1 MPVTEMSFPTIT
13 ICKQGLDMAAVQRAL
28 QLDLEAWVEQQ
39 PSTGRRKRATVDNI
53 ETYLKEKLF

>member
-1 MPVTEMSFPTIT
+1 MPVTEMNFPTIT

-39 PSTGRRKRATVDNI
+39 TSTGRGKRETVDI
-53 ETYLKEKLF
+53 IDTFLREKLF

>member
-28 QLDLEAWVEQQ
+28 ELDLEAWVDQQ
-39 PSTGRRKRATVDNI
+39 TSTGRRKRATVDNI
-53 ETYLKEKLF
+53 ETYLKEKLL

>member
-1 MPVTEMSFPTIT
+1 MPGTEMSFPSIT

-39 PSTGRRKRATVDNI
+39 TSTGRRKRATVDI
-53 ETYLKEKLF
+53 IDTFLREKLF

>member
-28 QLDLEAWVEQQ
+28 ELDLEAWVEQR
-39 PSTGRRKRATVDNI
+39 PSTGRGNRATVDNI
-53 ETYLKEKLF
+53 DTYLKEKLF